1 MYTCRG
7 FASRIDHDANTA
19 MLDMEERTLRRSH
32 MAQKGFMDEDTIGKK
47 ICYQNKMP
55 FAS

>member
-19 MLDMEERTLRRSH
+19 MLDMEERKLRRSH
-32 MAQKGFMDEDTIGKK
+32 MEQKGFMDEDTIGKK